1 MKNAT
6 ELRPDFLVIGSGV
19 AGLRAAIELA
29 ARGKVVVLT
38 KSSPRESNTE
48 YAQGGVAVAL
58 SEEDEV
64 SLHLH
69 DTLKAGDGLCNEEA
83 VKILVEEGLHVI
95 TQLIEWGTQF
105 DRQGTRLAFTKEGAH
120 SRCRVLHS
128 HGDSTGHEIMRALLA
143 RARTLRNIEMRPFA
157 FVVDLCV
164 SGGRVEGVE
173 FLDEAKKAIRRV
185 RTQRILLATGGLG
198 QVYRETTNP
207 AVASGDGVALA
218 YRAGAVVSDMEFI
231 QFHPTV
237 LYQKGTP
244 RFLLTEALRGEGA
257 VLRNLELER
266 FMPRYHEAAD
276 LAPRDVVSRAI
287 VTETRRLRS
296 EFVYL
301 DLTGLDPDHVRKRF
315 PRVYETCMS
324 CNIDITADLIPVFPA
339 AHYAMGGVHADL
351 EGRSSV
357 AGLYAAGEVAATGV
371 HGANRL
377 ASNSLL
383 EGLVFGARTGTRM
396 ASDSLCAPSLPAAVE
411 ARGPVKSGEGGRSRK
426 QASTQERASTAAT
439 PKGSL
444 GQADLE
450 KRIEEVRSL
459 LWRKVGI
466 VRHGEELAAAVE
478 RLREHTP
485 PPPHRT
491 NRRELELRNIHQVA
505 EIIAGCALARR
516 ESVGAHYRSDFLL
529 KSETEKPK
537 HSFTSKDSPV
547 HFA

>member
-1 MKNAT
+1 MKSTT
-6 ELRPDFLVIGSGV
+6 ELRPDFLVIGSGI

-29 ARGKVVVLT
+29 ATGKVLVLT
-38 KSSPRESNTE
+38 KSKPRESNTE

-83 VKILVEEGLHVI
+83 VKILVEEGPRLI
-95 TQLIEWGTQF
+95 NQLIEWGTQF
-105 DRQGTRLAFTKEGAH
+105 DRKGTRLAFAREGAH

-128 HGDSTGHEIMRALLA
+128 RGDSTGHEIMRALLA
-143 RARTLRNIEMRPFA
+143 KAGMLKNIELRPFA
-157 FVVDLCV
+157 FVVDLCG

-173 FLDEAKKAIRRV
+173 FLDEAKKGVRRV
-185 RTQRILLATGGLG
+185 RTRRILLATGGLG

-207 AVASGDGVALA
+207 LVASGDGVALA
-218 YRAGAVVSDMEFI
+218 YRAGAVVSDMEFV

-237 LYQKGTP
+237 LYQKGAP
-244 RFLLTEALRGEGA
+244 RFLLSEALRGEGA

-266 FMPRYHEAAD
+266 FMPHYHEGAD

-301 DLTGLDPDHVRKRF
+301 DLTGLDPGRVRKRF
-315 PRVYETCMS
+315 PRIYETCLS
-324 CNIDITADLIPVFPA
+324 CNIDITADLIPVLPA
-339 AHYAMGGVHADL
+339 AHYAMGGVHTDL
-351 EGRSSV
+351 EGRSSLP
-357 AGLYAAGEVAATGV
+357 GLYAAGEVAANGV

-383 EGLVFGARTGTRM
+383 EGLVFGARVGACM
-396 ASDSLCAPSLPAAVE
+396 ASDSTCAPSPSAATD
-411 ARGPVKSGEGGRSRK
+411 AKSSAESGKTGRARK
-426 QASTQERASTAAT
+426 QASAQERDLTAAS
-439 PKGSL
+439 PEACL
-444 GQADLE
+444 GKADLA
-450 KRIEEVRSL
+450 KRIEEIRDL

-466 VRHGEELAAAVE
+466 VRHGKELEAAVE

-505 EIIAGCALARR
+505 DLIARSALARL

-529 KSETEKPK
+529 KAELEKPK
-537 HSFTSKDSPV
+537 HSFICKDSPV
-547 HFA
+547 RFA

>member
-6 ELRPDFLVIGSGV
+6 ELRPDFLVIGSGI

-29 ARGKVVVLT
+29 SRGKVVVLT

-83 VKILVEEGLHVI
+83 VKILVEEGLRVI

-105 DRQGTRLAFTKEGAH
+105 DRQGTRLAFAREGAH

-143 RARTLRNIEMRPFA
+143 RARTLKNIEVRPFA
-157 FVVDLCV
+157 LVVDLCV

-237 LYQKGTP
+237 LYQKGRQ

-266 FMPRYHEAAD
+266 FMPRYHEAAE

-315 PRVYETCMS
+315 PRIYETCLS
-324 CNIDITADLIPVFPA
+324 WNIDITADLIPVLPA
-339 AHYAMGGVHADL
+339 AHYAMGGVHTDL

-357 AGLYAAGEVAATGV
+357 PGLYAAGEVAATGV

-383 EGLVFGARTGTRM
+383 EGLVFGARTGIRM
-396 ASDSLCAPSLPAAVE
+396 ASDSLCAASLPAAIE
-411 ARGPVKSGEGGRSRK
+411 AKGPAKSGEGGRSRK
-426 QASTQERASTAAT
+426 QASTQERAPTAAT
-439 PKGSL
+439 QKPCLSK
-444 GQADLE
+444 ADLE

-466 VRHGEELAAAVE
+466 VRHGKELAAAVE